1 MEEDKLASGD
11 MRSSLSLK
19 QNQDVGPKLPVEESE
34 CPCRQSCEQRCG
46 GSAGVGG
53 QGIIAIAAVGLQNV
67 RRAVSSCCSPA
78 PSLSAHSGKPM
89 HLSTT

>member
-1 MEEDKLASGD
+1 MASED

-19 QNQDVGPKLPVEESE
+19 QKQDVGPKLPVEESE

-46 GSAGVGG
+46 GSARVGG
-53 QGIIAIAAVGLQNV
+53 QGITTTAVAGLQNI
-67 RRAVSSCCSPA
+67 RRAVFSCCSPA
-78 PSLSAHSGKPM
+78 PSLSAHRRKPM